1 MQECNTKI
9 LTHFSTSFFDPKWQK
24 ETYLFVNT
32 FFSKH
37 RAHRAWLARM
47 DNFSAS
53 KLFLSVCP
61 HENCK
66 LTSANLQV
74 ILVVVF
80 FFLFP
85 VPSAFF
91 PLCASSFSLF
101 QGVHIT
107 DWPLA
112 GSWRRRKYSVR
123 ARAKHLSLAIL
134 FNPDN
139 SYLLLR
145 SDVRSSTAKNA
156 FFESNSA
163 RISLICLSVPA
174 QCSCENYSG

>member
-85 VPSAFF
+85 RAERF
-91 PLCASSFSLF
+91 LSSLRFVFLSLSRRPY
-101 QGVHIT
+101 HR
-107 DWPLA
+107 LA
-112 GSWRRRKYSVR
+112 IGWLLKAAKIFR
-123 ARAKHLSLAIL
+123 ARARKTFIPRDP
-134 FNPDN
+134 F
-139 SYLLLR
+139 
-145 SDVRSSTAKNA
+145 
-156 FFESNSA
+156 
-163 RISLICLSVPA
+163 
-174 QCSCENYSG
+174 